1 MLSLHHHARRARHAV
16 YATRV
21 LEAGDVRRVL
31 VVQADLKNFATMLRQ
46 RMGQTKMLA
55 RRGTVNRVTIETKRN
70 WQLLSV

>member
-1 MLSLHHHARRARHAV
+1 M
-16 YATRV
+16 

-46 RMGQTKMLA
+46 RMGRTKMLA